1 MSEMKRYWVKRMSI
15 VLAALLLLAVLPVS
29 AMAEKETQP
38 ETVTTEE
45 AGVDEI
51 TETEEAAVAEITE
64 TEDAGVDEITEK
76 PDMTATVSDAE
87 KITATSSDA
96 YEDGELLDGQV
107 ANDIPS
113 EEADLTDG
121 IIPEKPEAVPEIE
134 PAAVPAE
141 VPEKEAEADI
151 TGTWTVDEITNYRFD
166 KNGEGELLLPEHTYS
181 FHYTTEDNELTL
193 EFDNDNIR
201 TAVFTFELE
210 DEKLI
215 LKREEE
221 TGTSEFTLEKTAD

>member
-38 ETVTTEE
+38 ETVITEE
-45 AGVDEI
+45 AGVAEV
-51 TETEEAAVAEITE
+51 TETEEAGVTE
-64 TEDAGVDEITEK
+64 TTEK
-76 PDMTATVSDAE
+76 PDMTATVSDAAKE
-87 KITATSSDA
+87 TATSSDA
-96 YEDGELLDGQV
+96 YEDGELLDGLV

-113 EEADLTDG
+113 EEADLADD
-121 IIPEKPEAVPEIE
+121 IIPAEPEKVPETK

-181 FHYTTEDNELTL
+181 FNYTAEDNELTL
-193 EFDNDNIR
+193 EFDSDNIR

>member
-38 ETVTTEE
+38 E
-45 AGVDEI
+45 
-51 TETEEAAVAEITE
+51 AVI
-64 TEDAGVDEITEK
+64 
-76 PDMTATVSDAE
+76 TATVSDAA
-87 KITATSSDA
+87 KATATSSDA

-113 EEADLTDG
+113 EKADLADD
-121 IIPEKPEAVPEIE
+121 IIPAEPETVPETK

-141 VPEKEAEADI
+141 LPEKEAEADI

-181 FHYTTEDNELTL
+181 FNYTAEDNELTL
-193 EFDNDNIR
+193 EFDSDNIR